1 MSQKIEHVNV
11 QVKIIIVFLKETL
24 DWKSTI
30 IEMEEWHKGPC
41 SYTADMKVEE
51 LLNLLRDQEI
61 MQSIDERM
69 KKNKQSLR
77 EVWDPIKYTDI
88 HTMGKKRQNGKEK
101 NILRNV
107 ENFPNLLKNNNTY
120 TFREL
125 N

>member
-1 MSQKIEHVNV
+1 
-11 QVKIIIVFLKETL
+11 
-24 DWKSTI
+24 
-30 IEMEEWHKGPC
+30 
-41 SYTADMKVEE
+41 MKVEE